1 MCISQKLED
10 NWVQAVRTPQG
21 RCFQFP
27 AFFLLSKEQILRAPA
42 VSLSLW
48 PGPSAYRT
56 YTARE
61 VSGVP
66 HTEAWMVKAAGAAG
80 EGGSVL
86 LLPLG
91 PALPR

>member
-1 MCISQKLED
+1 MYFSEAGRQLGAGRKDTPRSLFPVSCLFPPFKGADSSGSCSQPVALA
-10 NWVQAVRTPQG
+10 WA
-21 RCFQFP
+21 
-27 AFFLLSKEQILRAPA
+27 LS
-42 VSLSLW
+42 VC
-48 PGPSAYRT
+48 T